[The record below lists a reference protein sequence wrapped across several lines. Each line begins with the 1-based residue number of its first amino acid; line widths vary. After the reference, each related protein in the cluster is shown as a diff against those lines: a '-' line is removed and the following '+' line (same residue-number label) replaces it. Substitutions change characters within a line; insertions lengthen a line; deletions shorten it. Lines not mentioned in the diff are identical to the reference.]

1 MTSPRQVIIGSRG
14 SRLARLQA
22 ELVLHKLE
30 QAYPDIKFS
39 LSRITTTGDYDPETP
54 LEKIGGQGV
63 FVKELEQALL
73 RNQIDIAIHS
83 LKDMPTEIAPDL
95 ALTAVPQREDARDV
109 LITASGQSLTEL
121 PPSSRLGTGSARR
134 AVELLFQ
141 RPDLDVRPLRGNV
154 DTRLRRVTSGE
165 LDGAIMAAAALVRL
179 GWQERITEYLSVEQF
194 LPAVGQGALGIE
206 IRADDSYIAKL
217 VSHLDHQPSHA
228 SILAERAFLRAL
240 GGGCRAPIAA
250 LGMVSEGYL
259 ELKGMVAGIN
269 SRRFLRDLEKGPVT
283 SAEEIGQ
290 RLARRLLDKGA
301 AQLIAEARA

>member
-1 MTSPRQVIIGSRG
+1 LTSPRQVIIGSRG
-14 SRLARLQA
+14 SRLAVLQA
-22 ELVLHKLE
+22 ELVLHSLE

-73 RNQIDIAIHS
+73 RNQIDIAVHS

-95 ALTAVPQREDARDV
+95 ALAAVPPREDARDV
-109 LITASGQSLTEL
+109 LITASGLSLTEL

-134 AVELLFQ
+134 AVELLSQ

-154 DTRLRRVTSGE
+154 DTRLRKVTSGE

-206 IRADDSYIAKL
+206 IRADDSYIIKL
-217 VSHLDHQPSHA
+217 VSHLDHQPSHT
-228 SILAERAFLRAL
+228 SVLAERAFLRAL

-250 LGMVSEGYL
+250 LGTVSEGYL

-269 SRRFLRDLEKGPVT
+269 SRRFLRDLEKGHVT

-301 AQLIAEARA
+301 AQLIAEARS

>member
-1 MTSPRQVIIGSRG
+1 LTSPRQVIIGSRG
-14 SRLARLQA
+14 SRLAVLQA

-39 LSRITTTGDYDPETP
+39 LSRITTTGDHDPETP

-73 RNQIDIAIHS
+73 RNQIDIAVHS
-83 LKDMPTEIAPDL
+83 LKDMPTEIAPNLVL
-95 ALTAVPQREDARDV
+95 AAVPQREDARDV

-121 PPSSRLGTGSARR
+121 PSSSRLGTGSARR
-134 AVELLFQ
+134 AVELLSQ

-154 DTRLRRVTSGE
+154 DTRLRKITSGE
-165 LDGAIMAAAALVRL
+165 LDGAIMAAAALIRM
-179 GWQERITEYLSVEQF
+179 GWQERITEYLPVEQF
-194 LPAVGQGALGIE
+194 LPAIGQGALGIE
-206 IRADDSYIAKL
+206 IRADDSYITML
-217 VSHLDHQPSHA
+217 VSHLNHQPSHD
-228 SILAERAFLRAL
+228 SVLAERAFLRAL

-250 LGMVSEGYL
+250 LGVVSGGYL

-269 SRRFLRDLEKGPVT
+269 SRRFMRDLEKGHVT

-290 RLARRLLDKGA
+290 RLAHRLLDKGA
-301 AQLIAEARA
+301 AQLIAEAKA